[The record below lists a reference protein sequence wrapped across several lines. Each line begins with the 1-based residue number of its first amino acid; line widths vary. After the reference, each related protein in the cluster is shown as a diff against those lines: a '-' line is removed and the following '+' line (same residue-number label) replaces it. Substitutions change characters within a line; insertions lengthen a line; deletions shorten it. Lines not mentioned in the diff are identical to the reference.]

1 MTKRVL
7 QFTALLTSMLLLC
20 GCSIVE
26 KKTASL
32 SVVYGCMAL
41 LSFLLLVG
49 CSYIVRKKNVW
60 FLVLFTSVLVVN
72 CGYYALSV
80 SKSLEQALWA
90 NRVSYLGSVF
100 LPVAMLM
107 IMVRVTGIKFP
118 KWLPTALMLLGIPV
132 FLVAASPGYLPI
144 YYQDVSMQIV
154 NGVCVLQKVYG
165 PWHILYLFYLL
176 GYFAAMVTI
185 VIRTVRRKEQGSP
198 VPSIVLA
205 AAVFANIGVWFI
217 EQIVEV
223 QFEILSVSYII
234 SELFLLSLHL
244 IVQENSNL
252 QERVSRLR
260 AEAERMASKEEET
273 SQYPESLF
281 RHFQD
286 GIFAL
291 TKTERMIFDCY
302 LAGKS
307 TKDIME
313 ELNIKENT
321 LKFHNKNIYGK
332 LGVSSRKQLVEVHR
346 VLEKNK
352 T

>member
-198 VPSIVLA
+198 R
-205 AAVFANIGVWFI
+205 AVDRTGSGGIC
-217 EQIVEV
+217 
-223 QFEILSVSYII
+223 
-234 SELFLLSLHL
+234 
-244 IVQENSNL
+244 
-252 QERVSRLR
+252 
-260 AEAERMASKEEET
+260 
-273 SQYPESLF
+273 QY
-281 RHFQD
+281 R
-286 GIFAL
+286 
-291 TKTERMIFDCY
+291 C
-302 LAGKS
+302 
-307 TKDIME
+307 
-313 ELNIKENT
+313 
-321 LKFHNKNIYGK
+321 
-332 LGVSSRKQLVEVHR
+332 LVY
-346 VLEKNK
+346 
-352 T
+352 